1 MRLFSSICVL
11 LFAVSGFVTA
21 KSAVGNRLLVVLE
34 DESQKSLYSK
44 FWADLQA
51 RDFELSFDSPRN
63 EQLSLFKHGQLV
75 FDHLILT
82 PPKSKGYGPTL
93 TPKILLD
100 YVNAG
105 GNILLALSAEAGTP
119 SAISSLL
126 LEFDI
131 FLPTDKHSVVVD
143 HFNYDTV
150 SASEKHDVLLVNRP
164 TLSRSDV
171 VDFFGG
177 EGILA
182 LPNAVGQTLGNNN
195 PLLTPLLKAPA
206 TGYAYNPKDDTEGVE
221 DVFATGSQLAL
232 VSAMQARNS
241 ARFVVLGSL
250 ESLQDKWYGASVKA
264 PGGGKS
270 IKTVNQEFAKQVTE
284 WVFKE
289 VGVLKVVSVNHHE
302 ITPSK
307 KPGENSTQL
316 GLLNPGI
323 YRIKNDVKYSIELS
337 QWSHTHWA
345 PFTPPAT
352 DSLQLEFSML
362 SPFHRLGLTPTSSS
376 ANSTTF
382 STTFTTPD
390 QHGIFAFKVN
400 YKRPW
405 LTNIEEKLQVTVRH
419 FAHDEWP
426 RSWAITGAWPWIAG
440 LWSVIAGFLAFV
452 ILWLYAEPPRE
463 DGQRRRKLSIS
474 TAK

>member
-1 MRLFSSICVL
+1 M
-11 LFAVSGFVTA
+11 
-21 KSAVGNRLLVVLE
+21 
-34 DESQKSLYSK
+34 
-44 FWADLQA
+44 
-51 RDFELSFDSPRN
+51 
-63 EQLSLFKHGQLV
+63 
-75 FDHLILT
+75 
-82 PPKSKGYGPTL
+82 
-93 TPKILLD
+93 
-100 YVNAG
+100 
-105 GNILLALSAEAGTP
+105 
-119 SAISSLL
+119 
-126 LEFDI
+126 
-131 FLPTDKHSVVVD
+131 VVD

-323 YRIKNDVKYSIELS
+323 YRIKNDVVRPISTCYRPCFVEEILTQFHSQKYSIELS

>member
-1 MRLFSSICVL
+1 M
-11 LFAVSGFVTA
+11 
-21 KSAVGNRLLVVLE
+21 
-34 DESQKSLYSK
+34 
-44 FWADLQA
+44 
-51 RDFELSFDSPRN
+51 
-63 EQLSLFKHGQLV
+63 
-75 FDHLILT
+75 
-82 PPKSKGYGPTL
+82 
-93 TPKILLD
+93 
-100 YVNAG
+100 
-105 GNILLALSAEAGTP
+105 
-119 SAISSLL
+119 
-126 LEFDI
+126 
-131 FLPTDKHSVVVD
+131 VD

-150 SASEKHDVLLVNRP
+150 SAAENHDVLLVNRP
-164 TLSRSDV
+164 TPSRSDV

-177 EGILA
+177 QGIVA
-182 LPNAVGQTLGNNN
+182 FPNAVGQTLGNNN

-206 TGYAYNPKDDTEGVE
+206 TAYAYNPKDATESVE

-232 VSAMQARNS
+232 ASAMQARNS

-264 PGGGKS
+264 PGSGKT

-302 ITPSK
+302 ISPST
-307 KPGENSTQL
+307 KPGENTTQL

-323 YRIKNDVKYSIELS
+323 YRIKNDVVRRTGTVTLPLFRRRDANPVPLQKYTIELS
-337 QWSHTHWA
+337 QWSHTHWT
-345 PFTPPAT
+345 PFVPPAT
-352 DSLQLEFSML
+352 DSVQLEFSML
-362 SPFHRLGLTPTSSS
+362 SPFHRLGLTATSAS
-376 ANSTTF
+376 ANSTIF

-405 LTNIEEKLQVTVRH
+405 LTNIEEKVQVTVRH

-426 RSWAITGAWPWIAG
+426 RSWAISGAWPWIAG
-440 LWSVIAGFLAFV
+440 LWSVIVGFLAFV
-452 ILWLYAEPPRE
+452 VLWLYAEPPKE